1 MAFRCGVVTDLQSV
15 GAQIQ
20 HLLQG
25 AVASAD
31 HEPVHHDL
39 YLCQH
44 SVLMSFT
51 AATVIFTAV
60 ADATDV
66 ADVTDIADATGMVR

>member
-1 MAFRCGVVTDLQSV
+1 MA
-15 GAQIQ
+15 A
-20 HLLQG
+20 
-25 AVASAD
+25 AD
-31 HEPVHHDL
+31 HEPVHYDL
-39 YLCQH
+39 YLYQH
-44 SVLMSFT
+44 SVLMSLT